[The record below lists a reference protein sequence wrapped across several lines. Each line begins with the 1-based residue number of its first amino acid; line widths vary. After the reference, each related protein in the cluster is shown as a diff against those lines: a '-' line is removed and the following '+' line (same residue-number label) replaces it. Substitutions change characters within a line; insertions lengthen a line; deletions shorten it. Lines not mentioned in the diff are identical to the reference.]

1 MPFDVAELL
10 AANRDA
16 GYGLHS
22 RHLNRMVPRMLHAIA
37 MDTVYCH
44 SGGAWLEDSDGR
56 RYLDFLS
63 GFGVFG
69 VGRNHPVIR
78 KALHDVLDA
87 ELADLVQMDAPVLP
101 GLLAEQLLARAPGMD
116 RVYFCNS
123 GTEAVEAALKFARA
137 ATGRTRVLY
146 CHHAYHGLTVGSL
159 SVNGS
164 QEFRAGFAPL
174 LPDTVVPFGDLAA
187 LRSELA
193 RGDVAALI
201 VEPVQGKGVHVA
213 APGYLAEAKKLLHSN
228 GALLICDEVQTG
240 LGRTGT
246 FLAFEQDRVQPDL
259 VTLAKTLSGG
269 YVPVGA
275 TLAKDWVFQ
284 RVYSSLDRVFV
295 HASTF
300 AGNALAMT
308 AGLATLSVLDGQ
320 GLVENAERTGAMLQ
334 EALREMSGRYEL
346 INEVRGRGLMVGIEF
361 GRPRSL
367 SLRGKWRILQT
378 ARRGLFTQMVVDALF
393 QQHRILTQVAGDHME
408 VLKLL
413 PPLTIGEQEVE
424 IFVRA
429 LADVLD
435 AAHRG
440 GGLMWD
446 FGRTLVHQAL
456 TQSAGGFP
464 REYDVH
470 VASGIP

>member
-1 MPFDVAELL
+1 VPFDLGELI
-10 AANRDA
+10 AANRHA
-16 GYGLHS
+16 GHALHS

-37 MDTVYCH
+37 MDTVY
-44 SGGAWLEDSDGR
+44 GRADGAWLESLQGD

-69 VGRNHPVIR
+69 VGRNHPVVR
-78 KALHDVLDA
+78 QALHDVLDA
-87 ELADLVQMDAPVLP
+87 GLADLVQMDAPVLP
-101 GLLAEQLLARAPGMD
+101 GLLAERLLARVPGMD

-123 GTEAVEAALKFARA
+123 GTEAVESALKFARA
-137 ATGRTRVLY
+137 ATGRPRVLY
-146 CHHAYHGLTVGSL
+146 CQHAYHGVTIGSL

-164 QEFRAGFAPL
+164 PEFRDGFAPL
-174 LPDTVVPFGDLAA
+174 LPDTAIPFGDLEV
-187 LRSELA
+187 LQRELKK
-193 RGDVAALI
+193 GDVAALI

-213 APGYLAEAKKLLHSN
+213 PQGYLAEARKLLHRR

-240 LGRTGT
+240 IGRTGT
-246 FLAFEQDRVQPDL
+246 FVAYEQDHVQPDL
-259 VTLAKTLSGG
+259 VALAKTLSGG
-269 YVPVGA
+269 FVPVGA
-275 TLAKDWVFQ
+275 TLAKGWIFD

-308 AGLATLSVLDGQ
+308 AGLATLNVIDEE
-320 GLVENAERTGAMLQ
+320 GLVENAELVGGALQ
-334 EALREMSGRYEL
+334 HALREMSGRYEL
-346 INEVRGRGLMVGIEF
+346 MIDVRGRGLLVGIEF

-367 SLRGKWRILQT
+367 ALRSKWSILQT

-413 PPLTIGEQEVE
+413 PPLTIGEREVE
-424 IFVRA
+424 IFVRG
-429 LADVLD
+429 LTDVLD

-440 GGLMWD
+440 SGLMWD
-446 FGRTLVHQAL
+446 FGRSLVRQAL
-456 TQSAGGFP
+456 TQPAGRNG
-464 REYDVH
+464 RRHDVP
-470 VASGIP
+470 VTSGTA